1 MEKIMFG
8 LIDDSRSSKDFE
20 SERCS
25 SDKIVGNINSGLV
38 ILLGIKKGDS
48 KKDVDYL
55 AQKISR
61 FRMFNDNTNKMNRS
75 ILDIQASALVIS
87 QFTLCADTKK
97 GRRPSFLNAES
108 PELGKKLYEYFKVSL
123 RNLGILVESGQFGSL
138 MKVKLVNDGP
148 VTFVLDSKE

>member
-1 MEKIMFG
+1 MIAV
-8 LIDDSRSSKDFE
+8 LQRTSKASVAVD
-20 SERCS
+20 
-25 SDKIVGNINSGLV
+25 DKIVGNINSGLV

-48 KKDVDYL
+48 KEDADYL

-108 PELGKKLYEYFKVSL
+108 PELSKKLYEYFKVSL
-123 RNLGILVESGQFGSL
+123 QKLGILVESGQFGSL

>member
-1 MEKIMFG
+1 MIAV
-8 LIDDSRSSKDFE
+8 LQRTSKASVVVD
-20 SERCS
+20 
-25 SDKIVGNINSGLV
+25 DKIVGNINSGLV

-48 KKDVDYL
+48 KEDADYL

-108 PELGKKLYEYFKVSL
+108 PELSKKLYEYFKVSL
-123 RNLGILVESGQFGSL
+123 RDLGILVESGQFGSL

>member
-1 MEKIMFG
+1 MIAV
-8 LIDDSRSSKDFE
+8 LQRTSKASVAVD
-20 SERCS
+20 
-25 SDKIVGNINSGLV
+25 DKIVGNINSGLV

-48 KKDVDYL
+48 KEDADYL

-61 FRMFNDNTNKMNRS
+61 FRMFNDDKNKMNRS
-75 ILDIQASALVIS
+75 ILEIQASALVIS
-87 QFTLCADTKK
+87 QFTLCANTKK

-108 PELGKKLYEYFKVSL
+108 PELSKKLYEYFKVSL
-123 RNLGILVESGQFGSL
+123 RQLGILVESGQFGSL

>member
-1 MEKIMFG
+1 MIAVLQRTSKASVVV
-8 LIDDSRSSKDFE
+8 DDKN
-20 SERCS
+20 
-25 SDKIVGNINSGLV
+25 VGNINSGLV

-48 KKDVDYL
+48 KEDADYL

-97 GRRPSFLNAES
+97 GRRPSFLNAET
-108 PELGKKLYEYFKVSL
+108 PELSKKLYEYFKVSL

-138 MKVKLVNDGP
+138 MKVKFVNDGP

>member
-1 MEKIMFG
+1 MIAV
-8 LIDDSRSSKDFE
+8 LQRTSKASVAVD
-20 SERCS
+20 
-25 SDKIVGNINSGLV
+25 DKIVGNINSGLV

-48 KKDVDYL
+48 KEDADYL

-108 PELGKKLYEYFKVSL
+108 PELSKKLYEYFKVSL
-123 RNLGILVESGQFGSL
+123 SKLGILVESGQFGSL

>member
-1 MEKIMFG
+1 MIAV
-8 LIDDSRSSKDFE
+8 LQRTSKASVAVD
-20 SERCS
+20 
-25 SDKIVGNINSGLV
+25 DKIVGNINSGLV

-48 KKDVDYL
+48 KEDADYL

-61 FRMFNDNTNKMNRS
+61 FRMFNDDKNKMNRS

-108 PELGKKLYEYFKVSL
+108 PELSKKLYEYFKVSL
-123 RNLGILVESGQFGSL
+123 RQLGILVESGQFGSL

>member
-1 MEKIMFG
+1 MIAV
-8 LIDDSRSSKDFE
+8 LQRTSKASVVVDN
-20 SERCS
+20 
-25 SDKIVGNINSGLV
+25 KIVGNINSGLV

-48 KKDVDYL
+48 KEDADYL

-108 PELGKKLYEYFKVSL
+108 PELSKKLYEYFKVSL
-123 RNLGILVESGQFGSL
+123 HNLGVLVESGQFGSL

>member
-1 MEKIMFG
+1 MIAV
-8 LIDDSRSSKDFE
+8 LQRTSKASVVVD
-20 SERCS
+20 
-25 SDKIVGNINSGLV
+25 DKIVGNINSGLV

-48 KKDVDYL
+48 KEDADYL

-61 FRMFNDNTNKMNRS
+61 FRMFNDDKKKMNRS
-75 ILDIQASALVIS
+75 IIDIQASALVIS
-87 QFTLCADTKK
+87 QFTLCANTKK

-108 PELGKKLYEYFKVSL
+108 PELSKKLYEYFKVSL
-123 RNLGILVESGQFGSL
+123 RQLGILVESGQFGSL

>member
-1 MEKIMFG
+1 MIAV
-8 LIDDSRSSKDFE
+8 LQRTSKASVAVD
-20 SERCS
+20 
-25 SDKIVGNINSGLV
+25 DKIVGNINSGLV

-48 KKDVDYL
+48 KEDADYL

-108 PELGKKLYEYFKVSL
+108 PELSKKLYEYFKVSL
-123 RNLGILVESGQFGSL
+123 RQLGILVESGQFGSL

>member
-1 MEKIMFG
+1 
-8 LIDDSRSSKDFE
+8 
-20 SERCS
+20 
-25 SDKIVGNINSGLV
+25 
-38 ILLGIKKGDS
+38 
-48 KKDVDYL
+48 
-55 AQKISR
+55 
-61 FRMFNDNTNKMNRS
+61 MFNDNTNKMNRS

-108 PELGKKLYEYFKVSL
+108 PELSKKLYEYFKVSL

>member
-1 MEKIMFG
+1 MIAV
-8 LIDDSRSSKDFE
+8 LQRTSKA
-20 SERCS
+20 SVVVG
-25 SDKIVGNINSGLV
+25 DKIVGNINSGLV

-48 KKDVDYL
+48 KEDADYL

-61 FRMFNDNTNKMNRS
+61 LRMFNDDTNKMNRS

-108 PELGKKLYEYFKVSL
+108 PELSKKLYEYFKVSL
-123 RNLGILVESGQFGSL
+123 RKLGILVKSGQFGSL

>member
-1 MEKIMFG
+1 MIAV
-8 LIDDSRSSKDFE
+8 LQRTSKASVAVD
-20 SERCS
+20 
-25 SDKIVGNINSGLV
+25 DKIVGNINSGLV

-48 KKDVDYL
+48 KEDVDYL

-108 PELGKKLYEYFKVSL
+108 PELSKKLYEYFKVSL

>member
-1 MEKIMFG
+1 MIAV
-8 LIDDSRSSKDFE
+8 LQRTSKASVVVD
-20 SERCS
+20 
-25 SDKIVGNINSGLV
+25 DKIVGNINSGLV

-48 KKDVDYL
+48 KEDVDYL

-108 PELGKKLYEYFKVSL
+108 PELSKKLYEYFKVSL
-123 RNLGILVESGQFGSL
+123 RQLGILVESGQFGSL

>member
-1 MEKIMFG
+1 MIAV
-8 LIDDSRSSKDFE
+8 LQRTSKASVVVD
-20 SERCS
+20 
-25 SDKIVGNINSGLV
+25 DKIVGNINSGLV

-48 KKDVDYL
+48 KEDVDYL

-108 PELGKKLYEYFKVSL
+108 PELSKKLYEYFKVSL

-138 MKVKLVNDGP
+138 MKVQLVNDGP

>member
-1 MEKIMFG
+1 MIAVLQRTLKASVVV
-8 LIDDSRSSKDFE
+8 D
-20 SERCS
+20 
-25 SDKIVGNINSGLV
+25 DKIVGNINSGLV

-108 PELGKKLYEYFKVSL
+108 PELSKKLYEYFKVSL

>member
-1 MEKIMFG
+1 MIAV
-8 LIDDSRSSKDFE
+8 LQRTSKASVTVD
-20 SERCS
+20 
-25 SDKIVGNINSGLV
+25 DKIVGDINSGLV

-48 KKDVDYL
+48 KDDADYL

-61 FRMFNDNTNKMNRS
+61 LRMFNNDTNKMNRS
-75 ILDIQASALVIS
+75 ILDIQAPALVIS

-108 PELGKKLYEYFKVSL
+108 PELSKKLYEYFKVSL

>member
-1 MEKIMFG
+1 MIAV
-8 LIDDSRSSKDFE
+8 LQRTSKASVAVD
-20 SERCS
+20 
-25 SDKIVGNINSGLV
+25 DKIVGNINSGLV

-48 KKDVDYL
+48 KVDADYL

-61 FRMFNDNTNKMNRS
+61 FRMFNDDKNKMNRS
-75 ILDIQASALVIS
+75 ISDIQASALVIS

-97 GRRPSFLNAES
+97 GRRPSFLNAET
-108 PELGKKLYEYFKVSL
+108 PELSKKLYEYFKVSL

>member
-1 MEKIMFG
+1 MIAVLQRTSKASVVV
-8 LIDDSRSSKDFE
+8 DDKN
-20 SERCS
+20 
-25 SDKIVGNINSGLV
+25 VGNINSGLV

-48 KKDVDYL
+48 KEDADYL

-108 PELGKKLYEYFKVSL
+108 PELSKKLYEYFKVSL

-138 MKVKLVNDGP
+138 MKVQLVNDGP

>member
-1 MEKIMFG
+1 MIAV
-8 LIDDSRSSKDFE
+8 LQRTSKASVAVD
-20 SERCS
+20 
-25 SDKIVGNINSGLV
+25 DKIVGNINSGLV

-48 KKDVDYL
+48 KEDADYL

-108 PELGKKLYEYFKVSL
+108 PELSKKLYEYFKVSL

>member
-1 MEKIMFG
+1 MIAVLQRTLKASVVV
-8 LIDDSRSSKDFE
+8 D
-20 SERCS
+20 
-25 SDKIVGNINSGLV
+25 DKIVGNINSGLV

-48 KKDVDYL
+48 KEDADYL

-108 PELGKKLYEYFKVSL
+108 PELSKKLYEYFKVSL

-138 MKVKLVNDGP
+138 MKVQLVNDGP

>member
-1 MEKIMFG
+1 MIAVLQRTLKASVVV
-8 LIDDSRSSKDFE
+8 D
-20 SERCS
+20 
-25 SDKIVGNINSGLV
+25 DKIVGNINSGLV

-108 PELGKKLYEYFKVSL
+108 PELSKKLYEYFKVSL

-138 MKVKLVNDGP
+138 MKVKFVNDGP

>member
-1 MEKIMFG
+1 MIAVLQRTLKASVAV
-8 LIDDSRSSKDFE
+8 D
-20 SERCS
+20 
-25 SDKIVGNINSGLV
+25 DKIVGNINSGLV

-48 KKDVDYL
+48 KEDVDYL

-108 PELGKKLYEYFKVSL
+108 PELSKKLYEYFKVSL

-138 MKVKLVNDGP
+138 MKVKFVNDGP

>member
-1 MEKIMFG
+1 MIAVLQRTSKASVVV
-8 LIDDSRSSKDFE
+8 DDKN
-20 SERCS
+20 
-25 SDKIVGNINSGLV
+25 VGNINSGLV

-48 KKDVDYL
+48 KEDADYL

-61 FRMFNDNTNKMNRS
+61 FRMFNDDKNKMNRS

-108 PELGKKLYEYFKVSL
+108 PELSKKLYEYFKVSL
-123 RNLGILVESGQFGSL
+123 RQLGILVESGQFGSL

>member
-1 MEKIMFG
+1 MIAVLQRTLKASVVV
-8 LIDDSRSSKDFE
+8 D
-20 SERCS
+20 
-25 SDKIVGNINSGLV
+25 DKIVGNINSGLV

-48 KKDVDYL
+48 KEDVDYL

-108 PELGKKLYEYFKVSL
+108 PELSKKLYEYFKVSL

-138 MKVKLVNDGP
+138 MKVKFVNDGP

>member
-1 MEKIMFG
+1 MIAVLQRTSKASVVV
-8 LIDDSRSSKDFE
+8 DDKN
-20 SERCS
+20 
-25 SDKIVGNINSGLV
+25 VGNINSGLV

-48 KKDVDYL
+48 KEDADYL

-61 FRMFNDNTNKMNRS
+61 FRMFNDDKNKMNRS

-108 PELGKKLYEYFKVSL
+108 PELSKKLYEYFKVSL

>member
-1 MEKIMFG
+1 MIAV
-8 LIDDSRSSKDFE
+8 LQRTSKASVAVD
-20 SERCS
+20 
-25 SDKIVGNINSGLV
+25 DKIVGNINSGLV

-48 KKDVDYL
+48 KVDADYL

-61 FRMFNDNTNKMNRS
+61 FRMFNDDKNKMNRS

-108 PELGKKLYEYFKVSL
+108 PELSKKLYEYFKVSL
-123 RNLGILVESGQFGSL
+123 SKLGILVESGQFGSL